1 MAHTDA
7 EKQGLW
13 NSAAFFLFLVL
24 CGTSVAIISAHG
36 SARIEDLNAFD
47 FALLGLATF
56 RLIHLITYDKIL
68 DFIRLALMDS
78 EGKPLKTATR
88 GWRRLLCDVM
98 GCIWC
103 AGIWSALL
111 LVTIYLVGSWGHFAV
126 LVLAVAGVGSL
137 LQIISKATAA
147 QY

>member
-1 MAHTDA
+1 MAHTIA

-13 NSAAFFLFLVL
+13 NGAALFLFLVL
-24 CGTSVAIISAHG
+24 CGASVAVISARG
-36 SARIEDLNAFD
+36 SARIEDLNVFD
-47 FALLGLATF
+47 FTLLGLATF
-56 RLIHLITYDKIL
+56 RVVHLITYDKIL
-68 DFIRLALMDS
+68 DFIRLAVMDGD
-78 EGKPLKTATR
+78 GKPLKSAAR

-111 LVTIYLVGSWGHFAV
+111 LITIYLVGSWGHFAV
-126 LVLAVAGVGSL
+126 WVLAVAGVGSL
-137 LQIISKATAA
+137 LQIISKAVAA

>member
-1 MAHTDA
+1 MVHS
-7 EKQGLW
+7 KQWAQECSLWVIRGSRCGL
-13 NSAAFFLFLVL
+13 V
-24 CGTSVAIISAHG
+24 
-36 SARIEDLNAFD
+36 
-47 FALLGLATF
+47 LLGLATF
-56 RLIHLITYDKIL
+56 RLVHLITYDKIL
-68 DFIRLALMDS
+68 DFIRLAVMDGD
-78 EGKPLKTATR
+78 GKPLKTATR

-111 LVTIYLVGSWGHFAV
+111 LITIYLAGSWGHFAV

-137 LQIISKATAA
+137 LQIISKAVAA

>member
-1 MAHTDA
+1 MAQTDA

-13 NSAAFFLFLVL
+13 NSAALFFFLVL

-111 LVTIYLVGSWGHFAV
+111 LVTIYLVGSWGQFAV

>member
-1 MAHTDA
+1 MSRWTMVHS
-7 EKQGLW
+7 KQWAQECSLWVIRGSRCGL
-13 NSAAFFLFLVL
+13 V
-24 CGTSVAIISAHG
+24 
-36 SARIEDLNAFD
+36 
-47 FALLGLATF
+47 LLGLATF
-56 RLIHLITYDKIL
+56 RLVHLITYDKIL
-68 DFIRLALMDS
+68 DFIRLAVMDGD
-78 EGKPLKTATR
+78 GKPLKTATR

-111 LVTIYLVGSWGHFAV
+111 LITIYLAGSWGHFAV

-137 LQIISKATAA
+137 LQIISKAVAA

>member
-1 MAHTDA
+1 MAHTIA

-13 NSAAFFLFLVL
+13 NGAALFLFLVL
-24 CGTSVAIISAHG
+24 CGASVAVISARG
-36 SARIEDLNAFD
+36 SARIEDLNVFD
-47 FALLGLATF
+47 FVLLGLATF
-56 RLIHLITYDKIL
+56 RLVHLITYDKIL
-68 DFIRLALMDS
+68 DFIRLAVMDGD
-78 EGKPLKTATR
+78 GKPLKTAAR

-111 LVTIYLVGSWGHFAV
+111 LITIYLVGSWGHFAV
-126 LVLAVAGVGSL
+126 WVLAVAGVGSL
-137 LQIISKATAA
+137 LQIISKAVAA